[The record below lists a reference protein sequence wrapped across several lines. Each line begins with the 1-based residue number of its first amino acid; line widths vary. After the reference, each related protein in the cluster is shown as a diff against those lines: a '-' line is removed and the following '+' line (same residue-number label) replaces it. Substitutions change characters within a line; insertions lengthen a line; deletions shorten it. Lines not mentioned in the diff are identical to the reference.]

1 MLLTVGHS
9 NHSIEAFLG
18 LLTLYRVARLAD
30 VRSVPFSRR
39 HPHFSRDAL
48 DAALGARGI
57 AYRHFPGLG
66 GKREIRYAEHM
77 ASLPFRQALDQLLE
91 YSAGT
96 ALAAMCAEADPLQ
109 CHRQYLA
116 DAVLARGTDVIHLL
130 ANGGFR
136 YHELSPLA
144 RVSNDVVT
152 YPTLLDRGE

>member
-9 NHSIEAFLG
+9 NHSIEAFLD
-18 LLTLYRVARLAD
+18 LLALHQVARLAD
-30 VRSVPFSRR
+30 VRSVPYSRR

-66 GKREIRYAEHM
+66 GKRETTYTGHM
-77 ASLPFRQALDQLLE
+77 ATLPFRQALDQLLE
-91 YSAGT
+91 YSAAG
-96 ALAAMCAEADPLQ
+96 AVAAMCAEADPFQ

-130 ANGGFR
+130 AGGGFR
-136 YHELSPLA
+136 YHQFSPLA
-144 RVSNDVVT
+144 RVSEAVVT
-152 YPTLLDRGE
+152 YPTLLDGGE